1 MRIATNPES
10 PTAWTTNMTRSAI
23 TNEGGMAG
31 VAVGFD
37 DGRGDVVG
45 DGDFDGDLEGDFD
58 FDGDAEGDL
67 DGDFDG
73 DLEGAFDG
81 DSEGAFVGTLLLFL
95 FPCNGIGAVIAVAE
109 VVESKRAD
117 SLPFTSSAIFFHT
130 NVSWSCVRMS
140 NRLDGDDA
148 SRTGVTSVGL
158 ALALW
163 RVDVCL
169 ANVVI
174 DIPMVVIV
182 IAIVITNH
190 VLITKK
196 LFRLLVAFVFMF
208 VFFLPCF
215 TS

>member
-1 MRIATNPES
+1 M
-10 PTAWTTNMTRSAI
+10 
-23 TNEGGMAG
+23 
-31 VAVGFD
+31 AVGFD

-95 FPCNGIGAVIAVAE
+95 FPCNGIGAVIAVAVAV
-109 VVESKRAD
+109 VVESNRAD

-169 ANVVI
+169 ANVV